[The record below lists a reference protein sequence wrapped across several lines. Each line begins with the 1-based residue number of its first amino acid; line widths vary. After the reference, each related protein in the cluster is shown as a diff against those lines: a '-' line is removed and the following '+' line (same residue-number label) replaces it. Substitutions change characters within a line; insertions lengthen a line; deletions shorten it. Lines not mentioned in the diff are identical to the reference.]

1 MGFGPMNPIIIFF
14 HCLFTLENQVLN
26 NAIEI
31 VSEQMHALR
40 SSGLESAASEIHI
53 GMNAGSEGAAFSE
66 LFPVK
71 SKFVYHGTQ
80 CRNEVRTILMI
91 EERMRTLNEE
101 SFCLYFHAKGCTH
114 PPGDYLRTRWRQCM
128 TKHLVTNWRKC
139 VEDLKLVESVGCH
152 FMTTPQTPPG
162 QSIWAGNF
170 FFSRASY
177 LKTLPSIMLRDRIKL
192 SGVDSMES
200 RFESEVWHFNGP
212 RMPTIKDYH
221 GPMWNPGKIGTCNA

>member
-1 MGFGPMNPIIIFF
+1 MGFNQMNPIIIFF

-31 VSEQMHALR
+31 VSEQMHTLR

-71 SKFVYHGTQ
+71 SKFVYHGNQ

-114 PPGDYLRTRWRQCM
+114 PSGDPLRTEWRNCSMKHLIANWRQC
-128 TKHLVTNWRKC
+128 VS
-139 VEDLKLVESVGCH
+139 DLESVESVGCH
-152 FMTTPQTPPG
+152 FMKPPQTPPT
-162 QSIWAGNF
+162 QYIWAGNF
-170 FFSRASY
+170 FWARASF
-177 LKTLPSIMLRDRIKL
+177 LNTLPSIMLRDRIKS
-192 SGVDSMES
+192 SGIDSMES
-200 RFESEVWHFNGP
+200 RYESEVWIGNGP
-212 RMPTIKDYH
+212 KPPTIKDYC
-221 GPMWNPGKIGTCNA
+221 PNWCPGKSHSV

>member
-1 MGFGPMNPIIIFF
+1 MGFNQMNPIIIFF

-40 SSGLESAASEIHI
+40 SSGLEGAASEIHI

-66 LFPVK
+66 LFPMK

-114 PPGDYLRTRWRQCM
+114 PSGDPLRTAWRNCSMKHLIENWRQCVSDLE
-128 TKHLVTNWRKC
+128 KH
-139 VEDLKLVESVGCH
+139 DAVGTH
-152 FMTTPQTPPG
+152 WMKPPATPPG
-162 QSIWAGNF
+162 QFIFAGSMWWCRSSF
-170 FFSRASY
+170 
-177 LKTLPSIMLRDRIKL
+177 LKTLPSIMERDRIKV
-192 SGVDSMES
+192 SGVDALES
-200 RFESEVWHFNGP
+200 RFEAEIILGNGP
-212 RMPTIKDYH
+212 KLPRVKDYCP
-221 GPMWNPGKIGTCNA
+221 GWNPGRPHSP